1 MPNYDGPRTPK
12 QERANA
18 RNWLNRMARG
28 AAEQLRATHYNA
40 NKADLTEDL
49 EARRK
54 KLHED
59 LLAFSHDIGELS
71 RSGCDGACGCCKDK

>member
-12 QERANA
+12 QERASA

-28 AAEQLRATHYNA
+28 AAGQFSGYHYNA
-40 NKADLTEDL
+40 TKADLTEEL

-59 LLAFSHDIGELS
+59 LLAFSRDVGELS